1 MGLLSGE
8 FTDQDMALDEIRLTD
23 PKTFKRGALAD
34 TAFGAVSG
42 AAKGVNSVANAASR
56 FVEGDEV
63 ADRRLQQSNEAF
75 TPLNQGTAGHIT
87 SGITEVLAAG
97 AVGSPLGAVGVAT
110 TVGLGTRASEH
121 TRLTQQ
127 LGVDQETA
135 DTASN
140 LFGASN
146 AAMAFLPVSNVFKK
160 SLALDYAALVAAPTA
175 VGQASIYAEGD
186 YLEANGYKKQG
197 EMYKDM
203 ATDPT
208 AILTNLT
215 IGSVFFAGS
224 RYLSAKS
231 NPDLSEAQVHQ
242 AEAEFNNIVD
252 QAQADADRSSIPT
265 TPESAGDLLQHQQ
278 NINQAIE
285 QVMKGEKVNI
295 SEATGGQLK
304 SLQDVRA
311 YIKYNHTPNN
321 TTIKPSINTTTR
333 VKPDLQATVSTDL
346 KSRINDSYHLAQ
358 EVGFSPDQARA
369 LVGEIGRENGFN
381 LDTMFGSHKDQANH
395 KTNRGIFSWQDAVAG
410 QGRLTNLINHMQAK
424 GLVNADGTFKRT
436 NEALKEQL
444 SFLHD
449 EIQANP
455 RWKASFLDK
464 KSISRDEARAALGG
478 KGTIIGWARGQTK
491 LKSGQS
497 FDWQAHEAKANQFSD
512 MVDGQA
518 LVAHTVDDTTTP
530 VATKDLSNLD
540 STVHRVDL
548 DSFPKIDEDFLDL
561 ATINTFMESSSRP
574 KADLEPDFS
583 LLESP
588 VPSTPHPERQA
599 QMKELDQLFED
610 LSKPDQYVS
619 VPHTAKRIQVKDTA
633 GESKTFQPDESI
645 AVAWKESQRY
655 QNGKPHQ
662 ELTRSY
668 KDQDGN
674 TVQEMKYKDVYV
686 NRTIDSAGKTN
697 FIHVGRSNKSDFV
710 NHKGNKQLETALNR
724 IFDHNNYGY
733 LSQIPKGH
741 EAIAKL
747 EADPNLVISSKKTG
761 EDLTAQQWKD
771 KLIREQDNI
780 TMLSKAML
788 TLSKCALKQAS

>member
-8 FTDQDMALDEIRLTD
+8 FTDQDMALDETRLTD

-42 AAKGVNSVANAASR
+42 AAKGVTSVSNALSR
-56 FVEGDEV
+56 VVEGDEV
-63 ADRRLQQSNEAF
+63 ADRRLQQANEAL

-121 TRLTQQ
+121 SRLTQQ

-140 LFGASN
+140 LFGATN
-146 AAMAFLPVSNVFKK
+146 AAMAFLPVSNVFKQ
-160 SLALDYAALVAAPTA
+160 SLALDYAALVAVPTA

-224 RYLSAKS
+224 RYLSARS

-242 AEAEFNNIVD
+242 AEAEFNNVVD

-311 YIKYNHTPNN
+311 YIKSNNTPNN

-333 VKPDLQATVSTDL
+333 AKPDLQSTASADL
-346 KSRINDSYHLAQ
+346 NTRINDSYHLAQ
-358 EVGFSPDQARA
+358 DVGFSPDQARA

-381 LDTMFGSHKDQANH
+381 LKTMFGFHTDQANF
-395 KTNRGIFSWQDAVAG
+395 KKNGGIFSWQGNRAIALEA
-410 QGRLTNLINHMQAK
+410 RMQAK
-424 GLVNADGTFKRT
+424 GLMNADGTFKQ
-436 NEALKEQL
+436 NNAALKEQL

-455 RWKASFLDK
+455 KWKASFLDK
-464 KSISRDEARAALGG
+464 KNISNEEARVALGG
-478 KGTIIGWARGQTK
+478 KGSIIGWARGQTK
-491 LKSGQS
+491 LKSGLA
-497 FDWQAHEAKANQFSD
+497 FDWQAHEARANQFSD

-518 LVAHTVDDTTTP
+518 LVAHTVDDTTTSVP
-530 VATKDLSNLD
+530 TKDLSNLD

-548 DSFPKIDEDFLDL
+548 ESFPKIDENFLDL

-588 VPSTPHPERQA
+588 VPSTPNTKLQA

-645 AVAWKESQRY
+645 AVAWKENQRY
-655 QNGKPHQ
+655 QKGKPHQ

-674 TVQEMKYKDVYV
+674 TVQEMKYKDVYL
-686 NRTIDSAGKTN
+686 NRLVDSAQKTIS
-697 FIHVGRSNKSDFV
+697 IHVGRSNKSDFV

-741 EAIAKL
+741 EAITKL

-788 TLSKCALKQAS
+788 TLAKCALKQAS

>member
-8 FTDQDMALDEIRLTD
+8 FTDQDMALDETRLTD

-34 TAFGAVSG
+34 TALGAVTG

-63 ADRRLQQSNEAF
+63 ADRRLQQSNQAL

-97 AVGSPLGAVGVAT
+97 AVGSPLGAVGVAS

-140 LFGASN
+140 LFGATN

-175 VGQASIYAEGD
+175 VGQASIYVEGD

-203 ATDPT
+203 STDPT
-208 AILTNLT
+208 AIMTNLAV
-215 IGSVFFAGS
+215 GSIFFAGS
-224 RYLSAKS
+224 RYLNAKS

-242 AEAEFNNIVD
+242 AEAEFNNAVD
-252 QAQADADRSSIPT
+252 QAQADADVSSIPT

-278 NINQAIE
+278 NINQALD

-304 SLQDVRA
+304 TLQDVRD
-311 YIKYNHTPNN
+311 YIRSNN
-321 TTIKPSINTTTR
+321 SSIKKPIKPVTNTTTR
-333 VKPDLQATVSTDL
+333 AVPDLKANVHTDL
-346 KSRINDSYHLAQ
+346 DTRINDSYYLAQ

-381 LDTMFGSHKDQANH
+381 LKTMFGFHTDQANH
-395 KTNRGIFSWQDAVAG
+395 KKNGGIFSWQGSRATALEA
-410 QGRLTNLINHMQAK
+410 RMQAK

-436 NEALKEQL
+436 NAALKEQL
-444 SFLHD
+444 AFLHD

-455 RWKASFLDK
+455 KWKASFLDK
-464 KSISRDEARAALGG
+464 KTISRDEARAALGG
-478 KGTIIGWARGQTK
+478 KGSIIGWARGQTK

-497 FDWQAHEAKANQFSD
+497 FDWQAHEARANQFSD

-518 LVAHTVDDTTTP
+518 LVAHTVDDSTTSVP
-530 VATKDLSNLD
+530 TKDLSNLD

-548 DSFPKIDEDFLDL
+548 DSFPKIDEDFLDP
-561 ATINTFMESSSRP
+561 ATITAFTESSSRS
-574 KADLEPDFS
+574 KVDLEAEFAF
-583 LLESP
+583 LESP
-588 VPSTPHPERQA
+588 VPVSAKQDAFEAHQA
-599 QMKELDQLFED
+599 ELNKLFSD
-610 LSKPDQYVS
+610 LTNPDQYVN
-619 VPHTAKRIQVKDTA
+619 VPHTAKRIKVKD
-633 GESKTFQPDESI
+633 GQSESKTFQPDESI
-645 AVAWKESQRY
+645 AVAWKETQRY
-655 QNGKPHQ
+655 ENGKPHQ

-686 NRTIDSAGKTN
+686 NRTMDSTGKTD
-697 FIHVGRSNKSDFV
+697 FIHVGASGKSNFV

-724 IFDHNNYGY
+724 VFDNNNYGY

-741 EAIAKL
+741 ETIAKL

-780 TMLSKAML
+780 TMLNKAML
-788 TLSKCALKQAS
+788 TLAKCALKQVA

>member
-8 FTDQDMALDEIRLTD
+8 FTDQDMALDETRLTD

-34 TAFGAVSG
+34 TALGAVSG
-42 AAKGVNSVANAASR
+42 AAKGVNSVSNALSR
-56 FVEGDEV
+56 VVEGDEV
-63 ADRRLQQSNEAF
+63 ADRRLQQANEAF

-97 AVGSPLGAVGVAT
+97 AVGSPLGAVGVAS

-140 LFGASN
+140 LFGATN
-146 AAMAFLPVSNVFKK
+146 AAMAFLPVSNVFKQ
-160 SLALDYAALVAAPTA
+160 SLALDYATLVSVPTA
-175 VGQASIYAEGD
+175 VGQASIYVEGD

-224 RYLSAKS
+224 RYLSAKF

-252 QAQADADRSSIPT
+252 QAQADTDRSSIPT

-311 YIKYNHTPNN
+311 YIKSNHTSNN

-333 VKPDLQATVSTDL
+333 ARPDLQSTVSTDL
-346 KSRINDSYHLAQ
+346 KTRINDSYHLAQ
-358 EVGFSPDQARA
+358 EVGFSPDQANFKK
-369 LVGEIGRENGFN
+369 NG
-381 LDTMFGSHKDQANH
+381 
-395 KTNRGIFSWQDAVAG
+395 GIFSWQGNRAIALEA
-410 QGRLTNLINHMQAK
+410 RMQAK
-424 GLVNADGTFKRT
+424 GLMNADGTFKQ
-436 NEALKEQL
+436 NNAALKEQL

-455 RWKASFLDK
+455 KWKASFLDK
-464 KSISRDEARAALGG
+464 KTISLEEARAALGG
-478 KGTIIGWARGQTK
+478 KGSIIGWARGQTK

-497 FDWQAHEAKANQFSD
+497 FDWQAHEARANQFSD

-518 LVAHTVDDTTTP
+518 LVAHTVDDTTTSVP
-530 VATKDLSNLD
+530 TKDLSNLD

-548 DSFPKIDEDFLDL
+548 DSFPKIDENFLDP

-588 VPSTPHPERQA
+588 VPSTPNTKLQA

-645 AVAWKESQRY
+645 AVVWKENQRY

-668 KDQDGN
+668 KDKDGN

-686 NRTIDSAGKTN
+686 NRTIDATGKTN

-741 EAIAKL
+741 EAITKL
-747 EADPNLVISSKKTG
+747 EADPNLIISSKKTG

-771 KLIREQDNI
+771 KLIREQENI
-780 TMLSKAML
+780 TMLSKVML